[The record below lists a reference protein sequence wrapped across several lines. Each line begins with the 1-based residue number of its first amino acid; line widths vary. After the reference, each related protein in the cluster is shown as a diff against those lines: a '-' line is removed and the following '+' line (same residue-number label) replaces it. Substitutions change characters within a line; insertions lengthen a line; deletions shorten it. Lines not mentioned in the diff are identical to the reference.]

1 MSKFLNT
8 QFSVTGIKDFDINQ
22 SYDQYDLID
31 YEFYTGNSVYPVNLS
46 GLYAWFNLDS
56 LNNIEF
62 DGSGKISLWR
72 NSAPGFSEQN
82 LVNVDATVSL
92 DSRPKYDSNRNSVVC
107 ERSLSEIFSYNQL
120 YTTQNFSGFLTGD
133 RCWFV
138 VFEYDDL
145 KNGLFNYDAGGGYGT
160 IYPNY
165 SAIINTDSANSYV
178 TSGALMVY
186 GNNIEYSWNTN
197 VPKEAQQ
204 FIVDTTTS
212 NGIVSPPPINSS
224 FSASKLLKKK
234 SIVSIIKNN
243 TTNNFKLRNNG
254 CELLNLTSDYFYTGA
269 AGLRIGT
276 AGNGHVGAND
286 IWNYDASSISYYE
299 IIGYSK
305 TPTDD
310 QILQIEKYLFEKHF
324 TNDDGLYIANQD
336 FNAAN
341 YSYAPINITGST
353 YLTKDVDS
361 IFNKTYGCSANF
373 TTKAS
378 KMQYGDG
385 YYTNVISNVNNLT
398 SDFKLVYD
406 GLTDVQSKC
415 LIGFFQN
422 TFEYEPL
429 GLIDSYQSVDIDLFY
444 PYKNNAK
451 IYFNSLNYSSKEAN
465 LNSIEIACNS
475 PYDSNLDYKGFL
487 VTGDDVTRLFDQNKI
502 YFKDDVC
509 FFKTTS
515 SLLEDYYWYTGINN
529 KVVNVN
535 ENPTGVNS
543 LFTRKFYFKPDL
555 NFQIPVNPRYIKNE
569 YAMTAPVYEND
580 GINKNILDFNLS
592 FSNRSDKETLAIL
605 KFLDNKAG
613 FKIFEIDL
621 PDPYNK
627 MINVYCPEWSHTY
640 KFDNNHDI
648 SVKFLEFKGLTL
660 SDVYFN
666 TLISL

>member
-8 QFSVTGIKDFDINQ
+8 QFSVTGIKNFDINQ
-22 SYDQYDLID
+22 SYEQYDLVD
-31 YEFYTGNSVYPVNLS
+31 YEFHTGDSVYPTNLS

-62 DGSGKISLWR
+62 DGSGKISLWH

-82 LVNVDATVSL
+82 LVNLDATVTL
-92 DSRPKYDSNRNSVVC
+92 DSRPTYDENKNSVVC
-107 ERSLSEIFSYNQL
+107 QRSLGETFSYNQL
-120 YTTQNFSGFLTGD
+120 YTSQNFSGFLTGD
-133 RCWFV
+133 RCWFI

-145 KNGLFNYDAGGGYGT
+145 KNGLFNYDAGGGYGI

-165 SAIINTDSANSYV
+165 STIINTDSTNSYV

-186 GNNIEYSWNTN
+186 GNNIEYSWNTS
-197 VPKEAQQ
+197 VPKESQQ
-204 FIVDTTTS
+204 FIVDTTTA
-212 NGIVSPPPINSS
+212 NGITSPPTINSA

-254 CELLNLTSDYFYTGA
+254 CELLNITSNYFYTGA

-276 AGNGHVGAND
+276 AGNGHVGSNS

-336 FNAAN
+336 FTSFN
-341 YSYAPINITGST
+341 YSYAPINITGSR
-353 YLTKDVDS
+353 YLTRDVDS

-373 TTKAS
+373 TTKAL

-385 YYTNVISNVNNLT
+385 YYTNVVPNVNNLT
-398 SDFKLVYD
+398 SDFKLIYD
-406 GLTDVQSKC
+406 GLTDIQSKS
-415 LIGFFQN
+415 LIGYFQN
-422 TFEYEPL
+422 TFEYESL
-429 GLIDSYQSVDIDLFY
+429 GLAESYQSVDIDLFY

-451 IYFNSLNYSSKEAN
+451 IYFNSLDYSSKEAN
-465 LNSIEIACNS
+465 LNTITITCNS

-487 VTGDDVTRLFDQNKI
+487 VTGDDTTRLFDQNKL
-502 YFKDDVC
+502 YFKDDVS

-515 SLLEDYYWYTGINN
+515 SLLEDYYWYTGIDN
-529 KVVNVN
+529 KIVSIN
-535 ENPTGVNS
+535 ENPTGINS

-555 NFQIPVNPRYIKNE
+555 NFQIPLNPRFVKTE
-569 YAMTAPVYEND
+569 YAMTAPVYETD
-580 GINKNILDFNLS
+580 GINKNVLDFTLN
-592 FSNRSDKETLAIL
+592 FSNRSDKEALAIL

-627 MINVYCPEWSHTY
+627 TINVYCPEWNHTY
-640 KFDNNHDI
+640 KFYNNHDI
-648 SVKFLEFKGLTL
+648 SVKFLEFKGLTS
-660 SDVYFN
+660 SDIYFN

>member
-8 QFSVTGIKDFDINQ
+8 QFSVTGIKNFDISQ
-22 SYDQYDLID
+22 SYEKYDLVD
-31 YEFYTGNSVYPVNLS
+31 YEYYTGNSTYPANIS

-62 DGSGKISLWR
+62 DGSGKISKWY

-82 LVNVDATVSL
+82 LVNVDATATL
-92 DSRPKYDSNRNSVVC
+92 DSRPKYDSSRNSVVC
-107 ERSLSEIFSYNQL
+107 ERSLGEFFTYNQL

-133 RCWFV
+133 RCWFI

-145 KNGLFNYDAGGGYGT
+145 KNGLFNYDAGSPYGV

-165 SAIINTDSANSYV
+165 STIINTDINNSYV

-186 GNNIEYSWNTN
+186 GNNIEYTWNTT
-197 VPKEAQQ
+197 VPKESQQ
-204 FIVDTTTS
+204 FIVDTTTA
-212 NGIVSPPPINSS
+212 NGITSPPPINSS

-254 CELLNLTSDYFYTGA
+254 CELLSLTSDYFYTGS

-276 AGNGHVGAND
+276 AGNGHVGANN
-286 IWNYDASSISYYE
+286 IWNYDASDISYYE
-299 IIGYSK
+299 ILGYSK
-305 TPTDD
+305 APTNDE
-310 QILQIEKYLFEKHF
+310 ILEIEKYLFKKHF
-324 TNDDGLYIANQD
+324 TNDGGLYIANQD
-336 FNAAN
+336 FTSFN
-341 YSYAPINITGST
+341 YSYAPINITGSN
-353 YLTKDVDS
+353 YLTKNIDS
-361 IFNKTYGCSANF
+361 IFNKTYGCSSNF

-398 SDFKLVYD
+398 SSFKFVYD
-406 GLTDVQSKC
+406 GLTDIQSKS

-429 GLIDSYQSVDIDLFY
+429 GPKDSYQSVDIELFY

-451 IYFNSLNYSSKEAN
+451 IYFNSLDYSCKDSN
-465 LNSIEIACNS
+465 LNTVVISCDSA
-475 PYDSNLDYKGFL
+475 YDSNLDYKGFL
-487 VTGDDVTRLFDQNKI
+487 VTGENVTRLFNQAKS
-502 YFKDDVC
+502 YYKDDVV

-515 SLLEDYYWYTGINN
+515 SLLEDYYWYTGIDN
-529 KVVNVN
+529 KIVSVN
-535 ENPTGVNS
+535 ENPTGSNS

-569 YAMTAPVYEND
+569 YEMTAAVYETD
-580 GINKNILDFNLS
+580 GINKTILDFNLT
-592 FSNRSDKETLAIL
+592 FSNRSDKEALAML
-605 KFLDNKAG
+605 KYLDDKAG

-627 MINVYCPEWSHTY
+627 TINVYCPEWNHTY
-640 KFDNNHDI
+640 KFYNNHDI
-648 SVKFLEFKGLTL
+648 SVKFLEFKGLTS
-660 SDVYFN
+660 SDIYFN